1 MRFNV
6 LLCISIFILPIVFP
20 TTNVFGMMI
29 SRQADRSL
37 TKITHLVPS
46 DPTSM
51 RDLGLSPL
59 FVTKETSMDPDLIK
73 DITSALHNEGLSEA
87 SITAKINE
95 MKFPGRVYRSFEN
108 GTFKKQQ
115 VPHTIDVPC
124 VIDLGVYN
132 GCNRKLIQIK
142 GLDQGNLEAE
152 IQFPDGLCAGHSL
165 NNAYIL
171 QRYAKTGEVKYLK
184 DLTDM
189 NGAAEF
195 ILKNNIKNWL
205 DIKEAREKL
214 SEINRNLKDPNISIV
229 STVGLF
235 DSNLDKH
242 PAFEIC
248 FDKNEFDLTQKNKA
262 IIQNGLQRNYFT
274 HAIVIGDEE
283 VKLDKGH
290 YFTCAIIKALNEI
303 HYVVVDTFP
312 GGVYHLQDGSH
323 EKNRLMFLIQNIEQ
337 GFSTINLPNVHML
350 EYEKMI
356 QEEKKEN
363 ERKQYAIQQQQ

>member
-6 LLCISIFILPIVFP
+6 LFCINLLFLSMSF
-20 TTNVFGMMI
+20 TTMNVFGMMI

-46 DPTSM
+46 DSKSM
-51 RDLGLSPL
+51 YELGLSPL
-59 FVTKETSMDPDLIK
+59 FVTKETSMDFDIVN
-73 DITSALHNEGLSEA
+73 DITNALRNEGLSEA
-87 SITAKINE
+87 SITATINE
-95 MKFPGRVYRSFEN
+95 MKFPGRVYHIFEN
-108 GTFKKQQ
+108 GIFKKQQ
-115 VPHTIDVPC
+115 IDHDKDVSC
-124 VIDLGVYN
+124 IVDLGVYN
-132 GCNRKLIQIK
+132 NCNRKLIQIK
-142 GLDQGNLEAE
+142 GLDQGDLETK

-165 NNAYIL
+165 NNACIL

-214 SEINRNLKDPNISIV
+214 SEINSNLKDPNISIV

-235 DSNLDKH
+235 DSNLDKN
-242 PAFEIC
+242 PVFEVC
-248 FDKNEFDLTQKNKA
+248 FDKNEFYLTQKNKEL
-262 IIQNGLQRNYFT
+262 IQKGLQRNYFT
-274 HAIVIGDEE
+274 HVIVIGDEE
-283 VKLDKGH
+283 VKLNKGH
-290 YFTCAIIKALNEI
+290 YFTCAIIKVLNEI
-303 HYVVVDTFP
+303 QYVVVDTFP

-337 GFSTINLPNVHML
+337 GSSTIDLPNVHML

-356 QEEKKEN
+356 EEEKKEN
-363 ERKQYAIQQQQ
+363 ERK

>member
-6 LLCISIFILPIVFP
+6 LFCINICFFSMAFL
-20 TTNVFGMMI
+20 TMNVFGMMI

-51 RDLGLSPL
+51 YDLGLSPL
-59 FVTKETSMDPDLIK
+59 FVTKQSLMDPDLIK
-73 DITSALHNEGLSEA
+73 DITNALRNEGLSEV

-115 VPHTIDVPC
+115 VPHNIDVPC
-124 VIDLGVYN
+124 VLDLGIYN

-142 GLDQGNLEAE
+142 GLDQGNLEAK

-184 DLTDM
+184 DLKDM

-205 DIKEAREKL
+205 DIKEARGKL
-214 SEINRNLKDPNISIV
+214 FEINRNIKDPNISIV

-235 DSNLDKH
+235 DSSLDKH
-242 PAFEIC
+242 PAFEVC
-248 FDKNEFDLTQKNKA
+248 FDKNEFDLIQKDKK
-262 IIQNGLQRNYFT
+262 IIQKGLQRNFFF

-290 YFTCAIIKALNEI
+290 YFTCVIIKELNEI
-303 HYVVVDTFP
+303 QYVVVDTFP

-337 GFSTINLPNVHML
+337 GSSTINLPNVHML
-350 EYEKMI
+350 EYEKII
-356 QEEKKEN
+356 QKEKKEN
-363 ERKQYAIQQQQ
+363 ERK